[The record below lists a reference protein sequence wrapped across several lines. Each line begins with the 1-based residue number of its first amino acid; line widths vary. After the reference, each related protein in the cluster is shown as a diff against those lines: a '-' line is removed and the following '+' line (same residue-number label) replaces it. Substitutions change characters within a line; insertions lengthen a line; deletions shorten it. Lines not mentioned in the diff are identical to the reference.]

1 MKLSSLAKVI
11 LWSVSGAALLASA
24 AQADPRVRRHQS
36 GVLDQNEEER
46 YVMVT
51 GSNIP
56 QKVIVRSIGTTTPYN
71 VRIYSQRELLST
83 GRQNVGDAL
92 SVLDPSIQ
100 ISHGR

>member
-1 MKLSSLAKVI
+1 MKLSNRAKVI
-11 LWSVSGAALLASA
+11 LLSISGAALLASV
-24 AQADPRVRRHQS
+24 AQADPRARRNKS

-71 VRIYSQRELLST
+71 LRVFSQRELLST